1 MIFIEIK
8 RFIIATVWLWGC
20 EAVLVLVVLVEARRW
35 IYLMSYILIIWTHQH
50 HCALLLSWSQVTNVA
65 AMIWTCSWW
74 DTLHLHN
81 MWSRCPSLPR
91 TRTRHP
97 TGKAQDISELK
108 STTKIRGCKI
118 FFPAVIP
125 QIFPDTEPHSTGHAF
140 CCLHLVTSQYSNIYA
155 CPNFYQDQTFLEYW
169 NCQL

>member
-1 MIFIEIK
+1 MLHHSDC
-8 RFIIATVWLWGC
+8 RDRAWGMWGC
-20 EAVLVLVVLVEARRW
+20 GGGFGLGKMVDLPKYLTDRQSTSASLCSPPLLVPC
-35 IYLMSYILIIWTHQH
+35 I
-50 HCALLLSWSQVTNVA
+50 TNVA

-81 MWSRCPSLPR
+81 MWSRRPSLPL

-140 CCLHLVTSQYSNIYA
+140 SSLHPVTSQYSNIYA
-155 CPNFYQDQTFLEYW
+155 CPNFYQ
-169 NCQL
+169 